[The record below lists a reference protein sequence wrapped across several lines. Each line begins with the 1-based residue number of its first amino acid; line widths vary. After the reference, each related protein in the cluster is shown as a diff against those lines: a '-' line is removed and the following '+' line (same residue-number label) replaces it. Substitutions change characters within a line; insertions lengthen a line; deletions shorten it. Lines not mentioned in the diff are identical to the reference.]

1 MLSYL
6 KLDRR
11 LLDQPIRHSCLHS
24 FVLIKLSSA
33 TSVAHQAAPDP
44 APVQPV
50 YHSPLYLYGKTQG
63 SPATVWQAGG
73 SGRHWNSALLREVS
87 SPPYPIFGST
97 LVRKPTTELP
107 SGQELTPQIPKFP
120 SPGKCNCPL
129 ESINLTPFA
138 ALSSPIEKITSSKN
152 KNFLSLFK

>member
-1 MLSYL
+1 MNS
-6 KLDRR
+6 
-11 LLDQPIRHSCLHS
+11 PIRHSCLHS
-24 FVLIKLSSA
+24 FVLITLSPA

-73 SGRHWNSALLREVS
+73 LGRHRNSALLRAVS
-87 SPPYPIFGST
+87 SPMVPYPCLGST

-107 SGQELTPQIPKFP
+107 SGQELTPQIPTYP

-138 ALSSPIEKITSSKN
+138 ALSSPILKITSSKN
-152 KNFLSLFK
+152 KT